1 VQGRAGAYA
10 PAIDNLGRVRP
21 NKNRKDA
28 RRASV
33 TSTYIDKQTND
44 IFEDTCD
51 GNWPNQ
57 SADANC
63 DYFIMANE
71 W

>member
-1 VQGRAGAYA
+1 
-10 PAIDNLGRVRP
+10 
-21 NKNRKDA
+21 
-28 RRASV
+28 V
-33 TSTYIDKQTND
+33 TPTYIDKQTND

-57 SADANC
+57 SADTNC
-63 DYFIMANE
+63 DYFTIANE